1 MKHIISILA
10 FSLFA
15 VSAQAA
21 LPQVPHAALCELNA
35 DPETIQPDL
44 VVVSELDVL
53 HVTSVSPLLL
63 GFINQHLKLEEY
75 ITADL
80 DLAGIQAY
88 FAKDEPF
95 NELYVISYL
104 VKSTGAT
111 FTGVT
116 SYPGDNQY
124 SLYFDAS
131 GKVVARAQDGD
142 ISLTVGSESIDCWSA
157 AE

>member
-10 FSLFA
+10 FSFFA

-53 HVTSVSPLLL
+53 HATSVSPLVLS
-63 GFINQHLKLEEY
+63 FINQHLKLEY
-75 ITADL
+75 ITANL
-80 DLAGIQAY
+80 DLAGIQTF
-88 FAKDEPF
+88 FAKEEPF
-95 NELYVISYL
+95 NEVYVISYL

-142 ISLTVGSESIDCWSA
+142 ISLMVGSESIDCWSA